1 MLGTLLDLI
10 TDLKY
15 PIECKHC
22 SFKTNSALA
31 ILFHIRNHDHKPT
44 IRDLKFVLKYCLVSR
59 IIKTILACVIFVPL
73 LLVKIVC
80 YPFWFIFENIL

>member
-15 PIECKHC
+15 PIKCKHC
-22 SFKTNSALA
+22 DFKTNSALA

-44 IRDLKFVLKYCLVSR
+44 TRDFKFVLKYCLVSR
-59 IIKTILACVIFVPL
+59 IIKTIIACAIFVPL
-73 LLVKIVC
+73 LLVKIIC
-80 YPFWFIFENIL
+80 YPFWFIFENLL